1 MTTASPGTWAD
12 QVRKVSK
19 FPVYNRREN
28 AESLRNN
35 NRIIEH
41 RPRTNIRSTLS
52 QLVQILVLHSQL
64 STRQIYAVVLK
75 TVQSIKEIP
84 YASSPEVGKK
94 AFHISV

>member
-1 MTTASPGTWAD
+1 MTTASPGSWAD

-19 FPVYNRREN
+19 FPVSNRREN

-35 NRIIEH
+35 NRIEH

-52 QLVQILVLHSQL
+52 QLVQILVVHSQL